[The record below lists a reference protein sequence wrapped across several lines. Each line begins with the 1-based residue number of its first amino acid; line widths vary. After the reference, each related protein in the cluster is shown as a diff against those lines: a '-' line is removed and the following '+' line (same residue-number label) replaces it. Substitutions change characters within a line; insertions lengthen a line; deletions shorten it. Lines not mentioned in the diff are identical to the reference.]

1 MFDTNDDGLLSE
13 LEVQQLVEHGIREAG
28 KWWRPWHWDKS
39 CPLPKF
45 FTWNLKM
52 MVSNRNLLF
61 QGLIF
66 RFHVELQGCKSL
78 WSWSLPMTM
87 PLVGIHQTISDRRMT
102 SIFQP
107 TSTFVRQRVQGG
119 IRCLLRNNLSE
130 EVSFAVSRGDIS
142 NSSCSRT
149 VELFQEFL
157 FMSIRVANDHVQAS
171 EQATLN
177 STLTD
182 LMLSAVTL
190 PQHQTQEGLED
201 RHQTCFF
208 LSFPGSSTSQLV
220 PDC

>member
-1 MFDTNDDGLLSE
+1 
-13 LEVQQLVEHGIREAG
+13 
-28 KWWRPWHWDKS
+28 
-39 CPLPKF
+39 
-45 FTWNLKM
+45 
-52 MVSNRNLLF
+52 
-61 QGLIF
+61 
-66 RFHVELQGCKSL
+66 
-78 WSWSLPMTM
+78 M

-107 TSTFVRQRVQGG
+107 TSTFVRQRVRGG

-130 EVSFAVSRGDIS
+130 EVSFAVSHGDIS

-157 FMSIRVANDHVQAS
+157 FMRIILANDHVQTS
-171 EQATLN
+171 EQGTLN

-208 LSFPGSSTSQLV
+208 WPSQEAQHRNWSRIAELKQDPSWVPLEPKYKHPGIRRLF
-220 PDC
+220 CH